1 MYRNL
6 VSATTPI
13 ESGLHKQL
21 AAHLNSEI
29 VLHTINDF
37 ADAMKW
43 MRSTFLYVRAVA
55 NPTYYGIQSKCAIAI
70 ENELKGKT
78 QLCRCCDERWNEKPT
93 IADGASC
100 EIIRTQNQ
108 CAKLRNYQNVN
119 SHQFAIYHK
128 FAKLNIH
135 WLALYRHPARS
146 HLICINWI
154 KCNGGLE
161 PSCRQVLQVKH
172 ENRVTQPLEEKNKV
186 RSFDIWFF
194 VSLHQQNISGSLY
207 ILSICFSPQ
216 KCVWQIFA
224 YYTKQI

>member
-1 MYRNL
+1 MVSLLFLIRLFIYLNLLLLDYHFQTMYRNL

-78 QLCRCCDERWNEKPT
+78 QLCRCCDER
-93 IADGASC
+93 
-100 EIIRTQNQ
+100 
-108 CAKLRNYQNVN
+108 
-119 SHQFAIYHK
+119 
-128 FAKLNIH
+128 
-135 WLALYRHPARS
+135 
-146 HLICINWI
+146 
-154 KCNGGLE
+154 
-161 PSCRQVLQVKH
+161 
-172 ENRVTQPLEEKNKV
+172 
-186 RSFDIWFF
+186 
-194 VSLHQQNISGSLY
+194 
-207 ILSICFSPQ
+207 
-216 KCVWQIFA
+216 
-224 YYTKQI
+224 